1 MQDLTS
7 MINNLNIIKFKLIFL
22 KYLIYKGHINEAIA
36 YAKKIGL
43 KNSEKDSECI
53 LNFLTKIN
61 LS

>member
-1 MQDLTS
+1 
-7 MINNLNIIKFKLIFL
+7 MINNLNIIEFKLLFL
-22 KYLIYKGHINEAIA
+22 KCLIYKGHINEAIA

-43 KNSEKDSECI
+43 KNNEKDSECI

>member
-1 MQDLTS
+1 